1 MKKLRARKLKK
12 PSLRLEW
19 VEAGSLTENPK
30 NWRRHGPAQMN
41 ALKEVLKD
49 KEIGWAG
56 ALLFNEKTGR
66 LIDGHARRKAVAADA
81 VVPVLIGSWSEEA
94 EKKIL
99 LTLDP
104 LASLAVPDADA
115 LQALLDEVPL
125 DTKGLQG
132 LGDDLLAQLAEIEA
146 AGPGDELRSRG
157 GGGGEGGGN
166 GEIQEQFKIVIEC
179 RNENHQRQLSRRFE
193 KDGLKFSLLVA

>member
-1 MKKLRARKLKK
+1 M
-12 PSLRLEW
+12 RLEW
-19 VEAGSLTENPK
+19 VEAGSLTDNPG
-30 NWRRHGPAQMN
+30 NWRKHPAAQMA
-41 ALKEVLKD
+41 ALKELIRD

-56 ALLFNEKTGR
+56 ALLYNEKTGR
-66 LIDGHARRKAVAADA
+66 LIDGHARRKAVDA
-81 VVPVLIGSWSEEA
+81 KTPVPVLIGSWSEEA

-125 DTKGLQG
+125 DTKALQG
-132 LGDDLLAQLAEIEA
+132 LGDNLLEQLEAIESSRN
-146 AGPGDELRSRG
+146 GDELRSRG
-157 GGGGEGGGN
+157 GGGGDGGAGGEGI
-166 GEIQEQFKIVIEC
+166 EEQFKIVIEC

-193 KDGLKFSLLVA
+193 KEGLKFNLLVA